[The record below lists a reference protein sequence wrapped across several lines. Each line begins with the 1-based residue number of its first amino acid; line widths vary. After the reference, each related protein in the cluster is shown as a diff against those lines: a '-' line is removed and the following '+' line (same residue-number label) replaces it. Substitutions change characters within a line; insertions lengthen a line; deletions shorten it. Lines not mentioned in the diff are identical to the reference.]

1 MVPSHRRTSVCRCFS
16 FPHPPHPR
24 KKTAST
30 GNLTFRC
37 ICAGN
42 YPSLV
47 PECHLWGHF
56 DWEGGGGD
64 IGGAMASKK

>member
-1 MVPSHRRTSVCRCFS
+1 MAPPHRCLPVFS
-16 FPHPPHPR
+16 LSSPPTHPR
-24 KKTAST
+24 KKTADT
-30 GNLTFRC
+30 GNLKFRC

-47 PECHLWGHF
+47 PKCHLWCRF

-64 IGGAMASKK
+64 VGGTMV